1 MKSLI
6 FVTCLALVLP
16 FALIAETEIV
26 DGVKWAYYVENGEAC
41 IEAAGAKSSLTLSAI
56 PKTTSGALMIPS
68 VLGGYVVSSIGWRA
82 FVYCS
87 KLTSVVIPDS
97 VRSIGLSAFY
107 GCSNLT
113 SVVISD
119 SVTSIDIGAFKCCKQ
134 LTTITIPKGV
144 TEIGNGTFGE
154 CSMLTSVSL
163 PAGLRIIGS
172 RAFCDCTSLTS
183 IAIPSGVE
191 SIGGGAFAGC
201 RGLADDDGFVVLRN
215 VLYCSRQTSGVVKIP
230 DGVTCISD
238 CAFDNFYNCNQIT
251 GVTMPPSVTSIGE
264 FAFDCC
270 RGLTSLNLPNGVT
283 SIGRYAFRNCTGL
296 TNLVLPDDL
305 RSIGES
311 AFDGCT
317 GLKGEIDLKNTENIA
332 HHAFDGC
339 SVTSFI
345 LHKSVMSVGYEAFKS
360 CGSLKSIFVS
370 PGDVARIK
378 DLIRGDYI
386 DVKYVIGDDVAF
398 IELESLTVTFDARGG
413 DVEEEQRRVEE
424 RCKIGKLPL
433 PTKTGYEFLGW
444 FTELVGGEE
453 VTAETVVTKDMTVYA
468 RWKCDF
474 QINDGVLLRYT
485 GSSVD
490 VVIPANVSS
499 IGRGAFSECENVV
512 SVVIPEGVTNIG
524 YEAFYDCWNLSSIT
538 LPESLVSIDDRA
550 FRFCYALGTVAI
562 PRNVTRIGNGAF
574 NCFDTHGI
582 GERVGALSNV
592 TMVADV
598 RYMGESVF
606 SGTIFGEK
614 FNAKICNA
622 IMSPSR
628 QDVCA
633 MTLMTSNIVMHYIV
647 NSVQPSFVLPA
658 TYDTGF
664 VNIIAEVKGGC
675 VAVPAT
681 WSVNY
686 PDFTTKFGTDFTKA
700 LAMQTGKKDGA
711 GNPMFVWQD
720 YVAGTDPTDETD
732 VFTASITIVDGK
744 VQVSYSPELDDAR
757 KALRKYTTW
766 GKKSLM
772 DTAWTEVEEGCEA
785 EYNFFKVTVEMR

>member
-56 PKTTSGALMIPS
+56 PNTTSGALMIPS

-87 KLTSVVIPDS
+87 KLTSVIIPDS

-119 SVTSIDIGAFKCCKQ
+119 SVTSIDIGAFKYCKQ

-144 TEIGNGTFGE
+144 TEIGNETFGE

-172 RAFCDCTSLTS
+172 RAFRDCTSLTS

-238 CAFDNFYNCNQIT
+238 YAFYNFYNCNQIT

-270 RGLTSLNLPNGVT
+270 RGLTSLSLPNGVT
-283 SIGRYAFRNCTGL
+283 SIGRYAFRNCSGL

-305 RSIGES
+305 RSIGDE

-332 HHAFDGC
+332 QFAFYGC
-339 SVTSFI
+339 GVTSFI
-345 LHKSVMSVGYEAFKS
+345 LHKSIMSVGYGTFGNCS
-360 CGSLKSIFVS
+360 SLKSIFVA

-386 DVKYVIGDDVAF
+386 DVKYVIGDVAF

-598 RYMGESVF
+598 MHMGESVF

-628 QDVCA
+628 QEVCA

-681 WSVNY
+681 WTVNY
-686 PDFTTKFGTDFTKA
+686 PKFTEKFGSDFTKA
-700 LAMQTGKKDGA
+700 LAMKTGKKDGA

-744 VQVSYSPELDDAR
+744 VKVSYSPELGDAR

-766 GKKSLM
+766 GKVSLL
-772 DTAWTEVEEGCEA
+772 DTGWTEVEPGKEGD
-785 EYNFFKVTVEMR
+785 YNFFKVTVEMR